1 MSGTDPRGSWPGAL
15 EHAPVATLGRIDRL
29 RVLAAALPGVDVQE
43 RVIDAPFDRVW
54 GWVSDLERS
63 VPQFDADVA
72 KLRVLE
78 RRGPAGDERLRIRAA
93 GPAKLLWL
101 PWTFD
106 VDLRPGWCWMVSTPQ
121 SYLVGMAAEPVGEQ
135 TRFAHLEGIAFKG
148 PRAVQAAL
156 GPLYAV
162 SRWRHTRHLPH
173 DLANIAR
180 LLADEPA

>member
-1 MSGTDPRGSWPGAL
+1 MSSTDPVADAL
-15 EHAPVATLGRIDRL
+15 VLAPVASLERIARL

-43 RVIDAPFDRVW
+43 RTIDAPFDVVW
-54 GWVSDLERS
+54 SWVADLERS
-63 VPQFDADVA
+63 VPRFDADVA

-106 VDLRPGWCWMVSTPQ
+106 VDLQPGWCWMVSKPQ
-121 SYLVGMAAEPVGEQ
+121 TYLVGMAAEPFGDQ
-135 TRFAHLEGIAFKG
+135 TRFAHLEGIGFAG
-148 PRAVQAAL
+148 PRLLQQVAR
-156 GPLYAV
+156 PLYSL
-162 SRWRHTRHLPH
+162 SRWRHTKHLPH

-180 LLADEPA
+180 LIAEDLA